1 MFVKAIDDV
10 KTISYAEGVQKRVII
25 GPKEG
30 APNFVM
36 RVFDVSPD
44 HSSMYHTHNWEHE
57 VLILSG
63 EAILINAKEKEIQ
76 LRPMD
81 AIFIPPN
88 EKHCLKNTGKEI
100 LRFLCMVPISGEDTP

>member
-1 MFVKAIDDV
+1 MLVQAIDDV
-10 KTISYAEGVQKRVII
+10 KTIPYAEGIQKRVVI

-36 RVFDVSPD
+36 RVFDVAPGQG
-44 HSSMYHTHNWEHE
+44 SMYHTHDWEHE

-63 EAILINAKEKEIQ
+63 EGMLIDAENREIL

-81 AIFIPPN
+81 SIFIPPN
-88 EKHCLKNTGKEI
+88 EKHCLKNTGEET
-100 LRFLCMVPISGEDTP
+100 LRFLCLVPIKGEDTP